1 MSNEILEINNKNVSL
16 LSLFL
21 IEQTISGNTLFD
33 VFSFIKS
40 TFKYDNITVNI
51 SDDYFSYNI
60 VNSNSNSD
68 TEFKQDDL
76 LEIIIKVKYNV
87 FIIIKMNSYYGD
99 NYFDYIPEQIKT
111 ITTLLKYYFKNVIQ
125 NNINNAVLSS
135 IKLIIEKKL
144 KKNLKLFKEFNT
156 NSDDNNEIM
165 KVINKEQILQFKKII
180 NNNVDIYKLL
190 VPEQLAEHN
199 EVILI
204 YIKQYI
210 NSIVETLMPNDIR
223 VINTIKSSDFF
234 INDHK
239 KLFRVFRSLFKILRK
254 NSITISCQAAVFHCE
269 LIFQIDG
276 SLDTKTITVLNSLSD
291 IYYLLPVQD
300 KLLVHTITEI
310 REISKQLNLRI
321 LMDTNTK
328 KLILTFND
336 ILYTLLI
343 KFIKENIVFVYYIS
357 EREHPTSESKK
368 FIKKIN
374 DIGINV
380 INTKNLNYLLNHT
393 NKNYCIYTTS
403 SNITLF
409 TGSTIVLDTEEKHSD
424 SNFYIYTT
432 GKITDLITT
441 VYYHFIEPIRIVIV
455 YNDPYYY
462 NLLQIFFQSGNILS
476 VNKYDKT
483 TLLGSV
489 MPGCVYLV
497 DHLLEEIVIP
507 IFGEN
512 IIFLGKGVKKTD
524 DINIILRKIFVV
536 YTNFILYS

>member
-1 MSNEILEINNKNVSL
+1 
-16 LSLFL
+16 
-21 IEQTISGNTLFD
+21 
-33 VFSFIKS
+33 
-40 TFKYDNITVNI
+40 
-51 SDDYFSYNI
+51 
-60 VNSNSNSD
+60 
-68 TEFKQDDL
+68 
-76 LEIIIKVKYNV
+76 
-87 FIIIKMNSYYGD
+87 
-99 NYFDYIPEQIKT
+99 
-111 ITTLLKYYFKNVIQ
+111 
-125 NNINNAVLSS
+125 
-135 IKLIIEKKL
+135 
-144 KKNLKLFKEFNT
+144 
-156 NSDDNNEIM
+156 
-165 KVINKEQILQFKKII
+165 
-180 NNNVDIYKLL
+180 
-190 VPEQLAEHN
+190 
-199 EVILI
+199 
-204 YIKQYI
+204 
-210 NSIVETLMPNDIR
+210 
-223 VINTIKSSDFF
+223 
-234 INDHK
+234 
-239 KLFRVFRSLFKILRK
+239 
-254 NSITISCQAAVFHCE
+254 
-269 LIFQIDG
+269 
-276 SLDTKTITVLNSLSD
+276 
-291 IYYLLPVQD
+291 
-300 KLLVHTITEI
+300 
-310 REISKQLNLRI
+310 
-321 LMDTNTK
+321 MDTNTK